1 MLGQCMAP
9 SSSWFMYACG
19 LLALAWWARTARVP
33 AHLAVRRVNV
43 RLERLAPYA
52 DVSPEHAAR
61 ATDALRAFAEQYATA
76 STATHVRALF
86 ALRDVALSSVAE
98 IRMRLPNDLELD
110 ADLWD
115 VLEHVARATQ
125 AALDD
130 VRTRVGTGLQPAP
143 LSDVYETYR
152 AVNA

>member
-9 SSSWFMYACG
+9 FSWFVYACAV
-19 LLALAWWARTARVP
+19 LALAWWARTARVP

-43 RLERLAPYA
+43 RLDRITRYA
-52 DVSPEHAAR
+52 SVSPEHAAR
-61 ATDALRAFAEQYATA
+61 ATEALRAFAEQYATA

-98 IRMRLPNDLELD
+98 IRMRLPNDADMD
-110 ADLWD
+110 ADMWD
-115 VLEHVARATQ
+115 VLEHVERATQ

>member
-1 MLGQCMAP
+1 
-9 SSSWFMYACG
+9 MYAYAA
-19 LLALAWWARTARVP
+19 LALLVVFVWWARNARLP

-43 RLERLAPYA
+43 RLDRITPYET
-52 DVSPEHAAR
+52 VSPEHAAR
-61 ATDALRAFAEQYATA
+61 ATEALRAFAETYATA
-76 STATHVRALF
+76 STSTHVRRMF
-86 ALRDVALSSVAE
+86 ALRDVALSSIAE
-98 IRMRLPNDLELD
+98 IRMRLPNDLDLD
-110 ADLWD
+110 DDLWD
-115 VLEHVARATQ
+115 VLDHVARATQ